1 MAPTGRRGH
10 RDSVSL
16 RTRQAKRHRICR
28 TLRMYRPLGLGLCLL
43 PLLCAGCIVPQ
54 PKGAGDLSR
63 VVEPTTKRGYWLY
76 LSKPYVDARAAG
88 KLKTRRWP
96 LVVSFH
102 GMKPFD
108 NAYPQAREWEQ
119 EADRYGFVV
128 VAPELRAPDVLGQFP
143 LRTVTSALKSD
154 ENATMAILSHVF
166 ATTAADPRNV
176 LATGWSSGG
185 YMAHYML
192 NRHPERFTCLGVRQA
207 NFSASVLDPDLTRK
221 GRDHPVF
228 IVNTKNDFGICKTE
242 SREGVRWYESH
253 GYRNVGWIVIDAL
266 GHERTPDVAAA
277 FFARVAGVQP
287 IDGAPVLAKRR
298 AIDGNRM
305 GIEMLSGHV
314 AFQRGSD
321 APAVASAARP
331 RPSSPAP
338 SRNLP
343 PPTARPSAKGA
354 PASVS
359 PTQRPRPTVRVTP
372 PRPEQRSSTLAVR
385 RSPTHT
391 QSVAAPTPSRTTAA
405 IPARVPPRNPVNI
418 RVSSAIGIS
427 PLHLGF
433 SAECPAGWHS
443 TADFLWTLDGEDIAS
458 GVNGQK
464 TLSEPGVHTLGLLV
478 VTRTGETYRT
488 QRTIRVLPRLSNSTS
503 ARAANP

>member
-1 MAPTGRRGH
+1 M
-10 RDSVSL
+10 SL
-16 RTRQAKRHRICR
+16 KKQQAARHAMCR
-28 TLRMYRPLGLGLCLL
+28 AGRMYRSIRLGMCLL

-63 VVEPTTKRGYWLY
+63 IVEPTTKRGYWLY
-76 LSKPYVDARAAG
+76 LSKPYVDAREAG
-88 KLKTRRWP
+88 KLRSRRWP

-166 ATTAADPRNV
+166 ATTAADPQNV

-228 IVNTKNDFGICKTE
+228 IVNTKNDFGICKKE
-242 SREGVRWYESH
+242 SREGVKWYESH

-277 FFARVAGVQP
+277 FFARVSGVQP
-287 IDGAPVLAKRR
+287 TGGAPVLAKRR

-305 GIEMLSGHV
+305 GIEMLSGNV
-314 AFQRGSD
+314 AFHGRSET
-321 APAVASAARP
+321 PSVASAARAA
-331 RPSSPAP
+331 RSRSAP

-343 PPTARPSAKGA
+343 PPTAQPSAGGA
-354 PASVS
+354 RSLAPQ
-359 PTQRPRPTVRVTP
+359 TPRSRSTARVTP
-372 PRPEQRSSTLAVR
+372 PRPERRSSGLVVR
-385 RSPTHT
+385 RPSTSNRPVASPT
-391 QSVAAPTPSRTTAA
+391 PTRATAA

-433 SAECPAGWHS
+433 SAECPAGWHN
-443 TADFLWTLDGEDIAS
+443 TADFLWTLDGEDVAN